1 MSLSEATKIVLKKCM
16 GLKDNES
23 ILIVTDSKLRKIGD
37 AFLESALTITSRTE
51 LEEIPIP
58 KVSGAEPPQEIA
70 NDMLNYHV
78 NILVTTKSLS
88 HTNARKRASEKGIR
102 ITTLP
107 GINEDIMNRCI
118 DIDYDSLKERTQKIT
133 EILNQGNDVKITT
146 SLGTNLTFSIKN
158 RNALGDDA
166 GIYNKKGAFGNLP
179 AGESYIAP
187 TEGTANGIF
196 IVDAS
201 FAGIGILQE
210 PIKITVKDGYAIDF
224 EGHDAEKLKELV
236 ESVGKEARNIAEFGI
251 GTNDKAT
258 ISGNVLEDEKVLG
271 TCHIALGNNTGFG
284 GKVNVPLHLDG
295 IIKKPTISIDS
306 KEVMES
312 GKLLIQ

>member
-1 MSLSEATKIVLKKCM
+1 MSLSKAADIVLKKCM

-37 AFLESALTITSRTE
+37 AFLESALKITSYVE

-58 KVSGAEPPQEIA
+58 EVDGTEPPKEIA

-78 NILVTTKSLS
+78 NILVTSKSLT

-107 GINEDIMNRCI
+107 GVNEEIMDRCI
-118 DIDYDSLKERTQKIT
+118 DIDYDSLKEKTAKIT
-133 EILNQGNDVKITT
+133 KILNEGNEVKII
-146 SLGTNLTFSIKN
+146 SELGSDFSFSIKD
-158 RNALGDDA
+158 RNAFGDDA
-166 GIYNKKGAFGNLP
+166 GIYDKKGSFGNLP

-187 TEGTANGIF
+187 IEGTASGIF

-201 FAGIGILQE
+201 FAGIGKLSS
-210 PIKITVKDGYAIDF
+210 PIKITVKDGYVVDF
-224 EGHDAEKLKELV
+224 EGQNAEKLKKLV
-236 ESVGKEARNIAEFGI
+236 DSVGKEARNIAEFGI
-251 GTNDKAT
+251 GTNDKAI
-258 ISGNVLEDEKVLG
+258 ISGNILEDEKVLG

-284 GKVNVPLHLDG
+284 GKINIPLHLDG
-295 IIKKPTISIDS
+295 IIKNPTISVDNKKI
-306 KEVMES
+306 MES
-312 GKLLIQ
+312 GKLLI